1 MDSASV
7 TTLPYSAN
15 SLNGHRLAK
24 PSEEIS
30 NSVSPASMSGRSAAI
45 STFFFYKAK
54 KTFPHHRK
62 GVSFGLERRRLLYGA
77 AAVSKTSKE
86 MNV

>member
-54 KTFPHHRK
+54 KTLSTSHLGWK
-62 GVSFGLERRRLLYGA
+62 EDVLLYGA